1 MKKDISG
8 VVLKFQEDGKDKSA
22 FFKIYACDGRE
33 FEYVLSMHRKGII
46 IQRGSKEKIIYFEFD
61 DVRWELAKPFLE
73 FYRAGGGKVSDIIHS
88 LYESPSYVPTEF
100 EIDGE
105 LISVSPRPLDH
116 LPSGW
121 KVKECTIC
129 LVFSEGDLR

>member
-1 MKKDISG
+1 MYRGLFLNFKKM
-8 VVLKFQEDGKDKSA
+8 A
-22 FFKIYACDGRE
+22 KINLLFLR
-33 FEYVLSMHRKGII
+33 FMLVR
-46 IQRGSKEKIIYFEFD
+46 SKEKIIYFEFD